1 MNKLIAAVPAAVWS
15 VVAGVLFIVRCDS
28 IGPRP
33 TGGWM
38 TCWAIGGAVA
48 GVPLAK
54 RVVDNSRFLEG
65 YNTLNPALNSKR
77 KKQEDEEGDGGRLG

>member
-1 MNKLIAAVPAAVWS
+1 MIKLITAVPVAVWS
-15 VVAGVLFIVRCDS
+15 VVAGIMFTARCEY
-28 IGPRP
+28 GPRP

-65 YNTLNPALNSKR
+65 YNTLNPALNPKR
-77 KKQEDEEGDGGRLG
+77 KKYEEEGDGGRLG